1 MIVSQDVGG
10 VVTVR
15 GDGVIVCTGV
25 CAMVWVTHWVRV
37 LVSVM
42 LGTGDADLG
51 ASFVKHVLEVSIV
64 SQEMKGRN
72 ATRNKKLHIFAVV
85 RR

>member
-1 MIVSQDVGG
+1 
-10 VVTVR
+10 
-15 GDGVIVCTGV
+15 
-25 CAMVWVTHWVRV
+25 
-37 LVSVM
+37 M

-51 ASFVKHVLEVSIV
+51 ASFVKHVSEVLIE

-85 RR
+85 SQ